1 MQTQFTPLDI
11 QYHLRKRGITQK
23 QLAQKLKVSDM
34 AISYVIRGKLVSKRL
49 MVAIAD
55 AVEMP
60 PEDVFHW
67 YFVEKQTVT
76 PSKVA

>member
-1 MQTQFTPLDI
+1 MQTPFTHHDI

-23 QLAQKLKVSDM
+23 QLAAEQEVSDM
-34 AISYVIRGKLVSKRL
+34 AISYVIRGKLISRRL

-55 AVEMP
+55 AIEMP